1 MQKLMSLE
9 LSELRKEWNLFLQ
22 RTVDSFE
29 WGDRKCAE
37 TEALIQAASE
47 NLNDSVYF
55 TVLEEVMANRKPSWI
70 VSKVNNAIDELLE
83 DSAFVND
90 CLGTEETNPAHDELF
105 MDYVHY
111 VNNSVT
117 QLKSDH
123 WSMLVSDAQNAIV
136 CAARANGAFG
146 WVSSVCLDTCEC
158 AVMLLDRADVEV
170 ERRQIISETMTVSE
184 CISMLECE
192 GIVDATFG
200 TERFVYVVNEKFISS
215 DEHELNE
222 GDVLIIYKV
231 KRS

>member
-22 RTVDSFE
+22 RTIDTFE
-29 WGDRKCAE
+29 WGDKKCAE
-37 TEALIQAASE
+37 TESLVQAACE

-55 TVLEEVMANRKPSWI
+55 TVLEEVMANREPSWV
-70 VSKVNNAIDELLE
+70 VSKVNSAIDELLE

-90 CLGTEETNPAHDELF
+90 CLGTDDANLRHDELF

-123 WSMLVSDAQNAIV
+123 WGNLVTEAQNAIV
-136 CAARANGAFG
+136 CAATANGAFG
-146 WVSSVCLDTCEC
+146 WVSSVCLDTSEC
-158 AVMLLDRADVEV
+158 TVMLLDRADVEV
-170 ERRQIISETMTVSE
+170 ERRQIISESMTVAE
-184 CISMLECE
+184 CITALECE

-200 TERFVYVVNEKFISS
+200 SERYVYVVNEKFISS

-231 KRS
+231 KRG